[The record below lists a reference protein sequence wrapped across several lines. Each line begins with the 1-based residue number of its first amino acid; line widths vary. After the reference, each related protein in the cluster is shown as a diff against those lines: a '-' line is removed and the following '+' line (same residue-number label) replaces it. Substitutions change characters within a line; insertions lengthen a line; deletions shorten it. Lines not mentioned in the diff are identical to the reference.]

1 MSAITTQPTDAAG
14 AAEAIPPL
22 RDGDRLTRA
31 EFERRYD
38 AMPGL
43 KKAELIRGVVYMP
56 PPPVFDDH
64 AAPHFNVIFWLG
76 LYGAHTPGVVGS
88 DNGSIRMEP
97 ESMPQPDAFL
107 RILETHGGKLKR
119 TPDRYIEGGPELA
132 AEVAVTSAKYDLNI
146 KLPLYRDNGVQEY
159 LVWRVVDRAVDW
171 FVLRGDTYERLPL
184 SADGIYRSEILPG
197 LWLDAGALFR
207 GDLPAVMQA
216 LQQGVNSPEHAAF
229 VQKLQQAAAPQ
240 QP

>member
-1 MSAITTQPTDAAG
+1 MGVITTQPAG
-14 AAEAIPPL
+14 AATTPEVVPPL
-22 RDGDRLTRA
+22 RDGDRLSRA
-31 EFERRYD
+31 EFARRYD

-88 DNGSIRMEP
+88 DNGSVRMEP

-107 RILETHGGKLKR
+107 RILETHCGKSKR
-119 TPDRYIEGGPELA
+119 TPDRYIEGGPELV

-146 KLPLYRDNGVQEY
+146 KLPLYRDNGVLEY
-159 LVWRVVDRAVDW
+159 LVLRVEDRAVDW
-171 FVLRGDTYERLPL
+171 FVLRGDAYERLPL
-184 SADGIYRSEILPG
+184 APDGVYRSEILPG
-197 LWLDAGALFR
+197 LWLDAHALFR
-207 GDLPAVMQA
+207 GDLPAVMRA
-216 LQQGVNSPEHAAF
+216 LQQGVSSPEHAAF
-229 VQKLQQAAAPQ
+229 VQRLQQAAAQ
-240 QP
+240 QPP